1 MKKIQ
6 ITSILLILF
15 ALLLSGCGNSAV
27 DSKQTAAA
35 DEGSPKFV
43 NGKLTQTFKLK
54 LPTPTGFNEIIV
66 ADKKGFLK
74 EVGLE
79 VEYTGTLPQNATLA
93 QSVIQG
99 YNHVF
104 GSGHATTIAS
114 ARQAGANLKIVQAG
128 TLDSPEFDK
137 THMTWFVKSGSGIT
151 KAEDLRGK
159 TIAMSGKGSCAELF
173 NSEFLRQN
181 GINPNETKIIVMND
195 LQQEQALR
203 RSDID
208 VAILHAPHNMK
219 AKNNGG
225 LDILATS
232 YKIAA
237 GAGDGRFSAVGVR
250 AFSEDFIK
258 KYPDVVKAYIVATVK
273 TQHYINDHYEDAMKI
288 AAEFLKVDVQDMA
301 GTTYGTYK
309 WVQPEQIKFWVD
321 LAEKN
326 KLSGFETPG
335 KVIAEDLYTNEYNPY
350 YTGELK

>member
-1 MKKIQ
+1 MRKTIF
-6 ITSILLILF
+6 LLVALCSLS
-15 ALLLSGCGNSAV
+15 LLLSGCVNST
-27 DSKQTAAA
+27 SGRTATADVAA
-35 DEGSPKFV
+35 PKFI
-43 NGKLTQTFKLK
+43 NGKLDQTFKLK
-54 LPTPTGFNEIIV
+54 VPTPTGFNEIII

-79 VEYTGTLPQNATLA
+79 VEYTGSLPQNATLA

-114 ARQAGANLKIVQAG
+114 ARQAGAMLKIVQAG

-151 KAEDLRGK
+151 KAEDLKGK

-181 GINPNETKIIVMND
+181 GVDPAEVNIVVMSD

-203 RSDID
+203 RGNID
-208 VAILHAPHNMK
+208 AAILHAPFNMK
-219 AKNNGG
+219 AKNNEG
-225 LDILATS
+225 LDILTTS
-232 YKIAA
+232 YKIAE
-237 GAGDGRFSAVGVR
+237 GAGDGRLSAVGVR
-250 AFSEDFIK
+250 AFSEDFMK

-273 TQHYINDHYEDAMKI
+273 AQHYINDHYDDAMKI
-288 AAEFLKVDVQDMA
+288 AADFLQVDVKDMA
-301 GTTYGTYK
+301 GTTYGTYN
-309 WVQPEQIKFWVD
+309 WVQPEQIKFWVE

-335 KVIAEDLYTNEYNPY
+335 KVIPEDLYTNEYNPY